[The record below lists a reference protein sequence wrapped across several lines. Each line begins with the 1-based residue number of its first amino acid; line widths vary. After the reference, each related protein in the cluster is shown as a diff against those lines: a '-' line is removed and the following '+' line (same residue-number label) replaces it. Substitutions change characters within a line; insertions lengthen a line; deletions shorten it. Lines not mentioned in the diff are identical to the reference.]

1 MKISHS
7 LNLASDISVNLVV
20 SKSLLTG
27 FDMTTVYME
36 STVDSYEG
44 NILIGSKT
52 FRIEAVENSGYYYF
66 TLKGLTAV
74 NMNDRIRS
82 VLYGSKEGQSYYSPT
97 DDYSIADY
105 AYSQLEKAKASRELK
120 ILCADLLRYG
130 SAAQIYKGYRTDAL
144 ADSTMSESHRA
155 LLTDLEGVEFANVNR
170 ILDDL
175 ELPEVTWVG
184 KALDLNS
191 KVTLRFIFHPGSY
204 TGPIEELRLKVRFTD
219 HSGSMREQWVT
230 EAQSYDSEKGRYAF
244 DFDGLLAAELRT
256 VVAVQVYHGDK
267 PLSCTMEYSPDTYGN
282 NKKGDLLTLCK
293 ALFAYSDSAKSY
305 FSA

>member
-1 MKISHS
+1 
-7 LNLASDISVNLVV
+7 
-20 SKSLLTG
+20 
-27 FDMTTVYME
+27 
-36 STVDSYEG
+36 
-44 NILIGSKT
+44 
-52 FRIEAVENSGYYYF
+52 
-66 TLKGLTAV
+66 
-74 NMNDRIRS
+74 MNDRIRS
-82 VLYGSKEGQSYYSPT
+82 VLYGTKEGKSYCSPV

-144 ADSTMSESHRA
+144 ADSSMSESHRA

-204 TGPIEELRLKVRFTD
+204 AGPIEELRLKVRFTD